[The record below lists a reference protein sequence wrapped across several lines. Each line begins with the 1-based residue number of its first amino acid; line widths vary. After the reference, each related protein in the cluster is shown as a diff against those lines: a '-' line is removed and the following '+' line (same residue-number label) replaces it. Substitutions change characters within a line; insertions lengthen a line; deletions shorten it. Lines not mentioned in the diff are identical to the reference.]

1 MAQAK
6 KVTKNKAVKALVIT
20 AKTKTSKNAAPKKS
34 AAKAPNVKVAPAK
47 KASSKT
53 KAPKKATVKAPKAKS
68 TPPSTRGKRYSS
80 KQRAAILV
88 YVDKHNAKNG
98 RGGAAAAARKFA
110 ITQLTISKWMKETGA
125 PAPTRKNS
133 TDFNKT
139 INRIAE
145 VHKEMASFQDKL
157 DKLRKEYVELKAAL

>member
-1 MAQAK
+1 MHPTYIAQSMAQAK
-6 KVTKNKAVKALVIT
+6 KVTKNKT
-20 AKTKTSKNAAPKKS
+20 KTKTSKT
-34 AAKAPNVKVAPAK
+34 V
-47 KASSKT
+47 
-53 KAPKKATVKAPKAKS
+53 APKKATVKTPKTKS

-88 YVDKHNAKNG
+88 FVDKHNAKNG